1 MKYSEL
7 YERKK
12 HGSSL
17 FPIQLY
23 HLEEGHPQYIMSAH
37 WHKEFEIIKVL
48 KGEFNCFLNNI
59 SYHLT
64 EGDILFVECGCLHRG
79 IPENCIYECI
89 VFDLNMLM
97 RNTGDVAE
105 KYIKP
110 IIDSTVGVHCLLN
123 RNNNYLYTATSE
135 LFNALSESKP
145 AFELDVISRLF
156 KIFSLLYSQK
166 HIISHPKTTHSRQK
180 KAVTKLLDWFENHLS
195 EEITLEKLSSVS
207 GLNEKY
213 LCRIFKEYTSKTPI
227 TYLNELRIEH
237 ACYEMT
243 LKSKNITESAFD
255 SGFNDLSYFCK
266 TFKKIKGITPKEY
279 KKSFAG

>member
-1 MKYSEL
+1 MKYSEF

-12 HGSSL
+12 HGTSL

-23 HLEEGHPQYIMSAH
+23 YLDENHPQYVMTAH
-37 WHKEFEIIKVL
+37 WHNEFEIIKVL
-48 KGEFNCFLNNI
+48 KGEFICFLNNI

-79 IPENCIYECI
+79 IPQNCIYECI
-89 VFDLNMLM
+89 VFDLNMLL
-97 RNTGDVAE
+97 RNTSDIAE

-110 IIDSTVGVHCLLN
+110 IINSCVGVHCLLN
-123 RNNNYLYTATSE
+123 QNNSLLYTSTSE
-135 LFNALSESKP
+135 LFCALKNKKTSY
-145 AFELDVISRLF
+145 ELDVLSRLF
-156 KIFSLLYSQK
+156 KIFSLLYSEEY
-166 HIISHPKTTHSRQK
+166 IISHPKTAHSRQT
-180 KAVTKLLDWFENHLS
+180 KAVIELLDWFENHLS
-195 EEITLEKLSSVS
+195 EEITLDTLSAVS
-207 GLNEKY
+207 GLNKKY

-227 TYLNELRIEH
+227 TYLNELRIEN

-243 LKSKNITESAFD
+243 LNSKNITESAFD

-279 KKSFAG
+279 KKNFA

>member
-12 HGSSL
+12 HGTSL

-23 HLEEGHPQYIMSAH
+23 RLDEKHPQYVMSAH
-37 WHKEFEIIKVL
+37 WHNEFEIIKVV
-48 KGEFNCFLNNI
+48 KGEFICFLNNI
-59 SYHLT
+59 SYHLA

-79 IPENCIYECI
+79 IPQDCIYECI
-89 VFDLNMLM
+89 VFDLNMLL
-97 RNTGDVAE
+97 RNTGDTAE
-105 KYIKP
+105 KYINP
-110 IIDSTVGVHCLLN
+110 IINSSVGVHCLLN
-123 RNNNYLYTATSE
+123 HNNGSLYTATLE
-135 LFNALSESKP
+135 LFGVLKNKQSAY
-145 AFELDVISRLF
+145 ELDVLSQLF
-156 KIFSLLYSQK
+156 KIFSLLYSEEY
-166 HIISHPKTTHSRQK
+166 IISHPKTMHSRQT

-195 EEITLEKLSSVS
+195 EEITLDTLSAVS
-207 GLNEKY
+207 GLNKKY

-266 TFKKIKGITPKEY
+266 SFKKIKGITPKEY
-279 KKSFAG
+279 KKNYIG